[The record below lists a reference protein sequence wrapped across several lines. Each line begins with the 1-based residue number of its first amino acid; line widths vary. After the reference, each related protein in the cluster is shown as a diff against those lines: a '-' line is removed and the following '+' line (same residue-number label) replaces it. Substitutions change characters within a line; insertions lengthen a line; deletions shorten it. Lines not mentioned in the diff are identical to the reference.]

1 MNRESVIN
9 KQYVNLILWLL
20 KDSVLRLKK
29 SVILVLV
36 LSKISVLTQ
45 AATFILI
52 ILYIRKLSVGE
63 HSISILEEHTIFL
76 PPQSSNYYIY
86 IVAVVF
92 FTLVVLSEI
101 GIYVSR
107 RNTLNLDRRYNEIC
121 SRRVIE
127 NVSSAKIFSKN
138 VIQQSLLQKNILL
151 RTGLKD
157 SRCCGIVLRKLLDSI
172 IPLLT
177 VFLAFGILIYLNWK
191 LTLLVLFFLCA
202 YIALQ
207 ASVSRKAAH
216 YAATCEQISPI
227 ARRKFAEW
235 IQYYQ
240 YAPLPAPLSSSAL
253 DDLYHK
259 GPLKTS
265 LDAYIGRILTISES
279 RLVTGLF
286 SGLVFSLVFVFL
298 AAPKSD
304 SSINW
309 GVVLTYLIALR
320 FALINLKS
328 LFVQVTT
335 INRMYPS
342 VSRYFSFIRSFGK
355 SVDPDGPLPNQFDIK
370 VNGSIFAQSE
380 KRVHLEPGSCM
391 ALITSYPLDRYT
403 MGMVLSSLF
412 GMGTPE
418 WDNAIRSVQ
427 FVSTKSNCPEK
438 TLRALFKLP
447 CDADWDSIAFPK
459 NLLDRIRSGLSDDLD
474 SVIGT
479 DRWNDSRPES
489 RFGISLIHA
498 STTGCKMMLVEG
510 RGLRLLHNYFNDI
523 RPLFDRN
530 ICIITHGIEGCR
542 VGDYGETTIAVIN
555 GKECVGAGNL
565 SWFESNKLFIKRYLH
580 QGHAPL
586 EDADDDEMD
595 DEEVE

>member
-1 MNRESVIN
+1 MNPESVIN
-9 KQYVNLILWLL
+9 KQYVKLILWLL

-29 SVILVLV
+29 SIILVLV
-36 LSKISVLTQ
+36 LSKVSVLTQ

-63 HSISILEEHTIFL
+63 HSISILDEHRIL
-76 PPQSSNYYIY
+76 LYPQSSNYYIY
-86 IVAVVF
+86 IVAVVI
-92 FTLVVLSEI
+92 FTLIVLSEI
-101 GIYVSR
+101 GMYVSR

-127 NVSSAKIFSKN
+127 NVSSEKIFSKD
-138 VIQQSLLQKNILL
+138 VIQQSLLSKNVIL
-151 RTGLKD
+151 RAGMKD

-172 IPLLT
+172 IPMLT
-177 VFLAFGILIYLNWK
+177 VFFAFGILIYLNWK
-191 LTLLVLFFLCA
+191 LTLLVLLFLCV
-202 YIALQ
+202 YIILQ

-216 YAATCEQISPI
+216 YATTCEQISPI

-240 YAPLPAPLSSSAL
+240 YASLPAPFSSSAL

-286 SGLVFSLVFVFL
+286 SGLIFSLVFVFM
-298 AAPKSD
+298 AAKKSG

-342 VSRYFSFIRSFGK
+342 VNRYFCFLRSFEK
-355 SVDPDGPLPNQFDIK
+355 TIDHKGPVPNQFDIN
-370 VNGSIFAQSE
+370 VNGQIFS
-380 KRVHLEPGSCM
+380 KSKKTVHLEPGSCM
-391 ALITSYPLDRYT
+391 ALITSYPLDRYS
-403 MGMVLSSLF
+403 MGMILSSLF
-412 GMGTPE
+412 GMGTVE
-418 WDNAIRSVQ
+418 WGNAIRSVQ

-447 CDADWDSIAFPK
+447 SDADWDIIAFPK
-459 NLLDRIRSGLSDDLD
+459 NLLDRIRNDLSNDLD
-474 SVIGT
+474 SVIDT
-479 DRWNDSRPES
+479 KRWKDSRPES
-489 RFGISLIHA
+489 RFLISLIHA
-498 STTGCKMMLVEG
+498 SMTGCKMMLVEG
-510 RGLRLLHNYFNDI
+510 RGLRLLHNYFDEI
-523 RPLFDRN
+523 RPLFDHN
-530 ICIITHGIEGCR
+530 VCIVTHDIQGCR
-542 VGDYGETTIAVIN
+542 VGDYGETTIAVID

-565 SWFESNKLFIKRYLH
+565 SWFKSNRLFIKRYLNQDH
-580 QGHAPL
+580 EPP
-586 EDADDDEMD
+586 EDVDYEEME
-595 DEEVE
+595 DEEME